1 MQGVLSDK
9 NFVRRHYNTS
19 ATIAHCIFAPPLINS
34 TKFFQRRI
42 SMARQ
47 SKKIAKRIQPKKKVE
62 SENKQQQSPPQK
74 VGKDY
79 LLIGV
84 LALTIVFLLV
94 GWSNFTATNR
104 ALYIA
109 LLISLSSTY
118 ARRHYNLTEV
128 QDMWVER
135 AGYVSMAAAIVL
147 FAFVVYQQY
156 FS

>member
-1 MQGVLSDK
+1 
-9 NFVRRHYNTS
+9 
-19 ATIAHCIFAPPLINS
+19 
-34 TKFFQRRI
+34 
-42 SMARQ
+42 MARQ

-62 SENKQQQSPPQK
+62 SENKQQQSQPQK

-118 ARRHYNLTEV
+118 ARRHYNLTAV
-128 QDMWVER
+128 QDLWVER
-135 AGYVSMAAAIVL
+135 AGYVSMASAIVL